1 MALLV
6 HCFQV
11 ELAFG
16 VLECD
21 HLTQKTVNTTR
32 GFRCVKCSNLLLMVN
47 SSLSPSMYDFQQ
59 TIQNGQNDN
68 YCEMSLNLSFP
79 SFFFFCNII
88 GPECI
93 FKI

>member
-68 YCEMSLNLSFP
+68 YGEMSLNLSIP
-79 SFFFFCNII
+79 SFFFYNII